1 MGRRKSPE
9 RLEAE
14 RLEREY
20 NEQLDRRVEQ
30 IKKFIDDHQITD
42 GSIYDNYRRI
52 LGCEEIIG
60 KNEEEIQEWKS
71 KEDGLFIKSAINSRK
86 GNIESERSIRI
97 GKIMDAE
104 DANKKYKLEK
114 GMDAE

>member
-30 IKKFIDDHQITD
+30 IKSFIDDHKIT
-42 GSIYDNYRRI
+42 
-52 LGCEEIIG
+52 
-60 KNEEEIQEWKS
+60 
-71 KEDGLFIKSAINSRK
+71 DGLFIKSAINSRK
-86 GNIESERSIRI
+86 GIIECERSIRI

-104 DANKKYKLEK
+104 DAIKKYEK
-114 GMDAE
+114 DGTNA

>member
-30 IKKFIDDHQITD
+30 IKSFIDDHKITD
-42 GSIYDNYRRI
+42 GDIYENYRRI
-52 LGCEEIIG
+52 LGCEEIIR
-60 KNEEEIQEWKS
+60 KNEEEIRELS
-71 KEDGLFIKSAINSRK
+71 SEEDGAFTKSAINSRK
-86 GNIESERSIRI
+86 GLIECEKHIRI
-97 GKIMDAE
+97 GRIMDAE
-104 DANKKYKLEK
+104 DAIKKYKLEK
-114 GMDAE
+114 GMKAE

>member
-14 RLEREY
+14 RFERER

-30 IKKFIDDHQITD
+30 IKKFIDDHKITD
-42 GSIYDNYRRI
+42 GSIYDNYRMI
-52 LGCEEIIG
+52 LVCEEIIR

-86 GNIESERSIRI
+86 GIIECERDIRI

-104 DANKKYKLEK
+104 DAIKKYKVEK
-114 GMDAE
+114 GKKAE

>member
-20 NEQLDRRVEQ
+20 NEQL
-30 IKKFIDDHQITD
+30 KSFIDDHKITD

-52 LGCEEIIG
+52 LVCEEIIR
-60 KNEEEIQEWKS
+60 KS

-86 GNIESERSIRI
+86 GIIECERSIRI

-104 DANKKYKLEK
+104 DAIKKYEK
-114 GMDAE
+114 DGTNA